1 MRRAMIFLVLAFAVA
16 PLAFGGLAP
25 AFAPIALLGFFLFI
39 VVFVVLMVVG
49 IVRGRW

>member
-1 MRRAMIFLVLAFAVA
+1 MRRAMIFLVLALVAA

-39 VVFVVLMVVG
+39 VVFVVLMVIG
-49 IVRGRW
+49 LARGRW